1 MNKTKQILV
10 ALGKLL
16 LSGIIILAFFGAI
29 FLFLHFVLHIDYQDL
44 KNKETVQSIVS
55 KSGGYAVLVFVLL
68 SFLQVTFIP
77 IPGAVTIIAGNYLF
91 GFWESLFYS
100 YIGMMLGSF
109 FAFYLGRKIG
119 RPFVNWVV
127 GDKETVD
134 KYLIRLKGKETV
146 LLFFMFLFPMFPD
159 DLLCSVAGITPITWF
174 KFIVMQI
181 ITRFTSILGTLIFM
195 SGNIIPYNAWGITLI
210 VFLCLLALLAF
221 VIAFKHADQINK
233 FIDTFAEKITKKITK
248 K

>member
-1 MNKTKQILV
+1 MEKKKQILV
-10 ALGKLL
+10 TLGKLL

-29 FLFLHFVLHIDYQDL
+29 LLFLHFVLHIDYQDL

-55 KSGGYAVLVFVLL
+55 QSGGYAALVFILL

-77 IPGAVTIIAGNYLF
+77 IPGAVTILAGNYLF
-91 GFWESLFYS
+91 GFWESLLYS
-100 YIGMMLGSF
+100 YIGMLIGALL
-109 FAFYLGRKIG
+109 AFYLGRKIG

-127 GDKETVD
+127 GDKELVD
-134 KYLIRLKGKETV
+134 KYLMRLKGKETV

-159 DLLCSVAGITPITWF
+159 DLLCSIAGITPITWF
-174 KFIVMQI
+174 KFIVMQL

-195 SGNIIPYNAWGITLI
+195 SGNIIPYNGWGITLI
-210 VFLCLLALLAF
+210 VILCILALIAF
-221 VIAFKHADQINK
+221 VIAYKHADQINK
-233 FIDTFAEKITKKITK
+233 YIDSFADKITKRIK

>member
-1 MNKTKQILV
+1 MEKKKKILV
-10 ALGKLL
+10 TLGKLL

-29 FLFLHFVLHIDYQDL
+29 LLFLHFVLHIDYQDL

-55 KSGGYAVLVFVLL
+55 QSGGYAVLVFILL

-77 IPGAVTIIAGNYLF
+77 IPGAVTILAGNYLF
-91 GFWESLFYS
+91 GFWESLLYS
-100 YIGMMLGSF
+100 YIGMLIGALL
-109 FAFYLGRKIG
+109 AFYLGRKIG

-127 GDKETVD
+127 GDKELVD
-134 KYLIRLKGKETV
+134 KYLMRLKGKETV

-159 DLLCSVAGITPITWF
+159 DLLCSIAGITPITWF
-174 KFIVMQI
+174 KFIVMQL

-195 SGNIIPYNAWGITLI
+195 SGNIIPYNGWGITLI
-210 VFLCLLALLAF
+210 VILCILALIAF
-221 VIAFKHADQINK
+221 VIAYKHAEQINK
-233 FIDTFAEKITKKITK
+233 YIDNFADKITKKIK